1 MIKIIEKEKILSF
14 LANRR
19 MDFDGEKA
27 KAVEEIISRVRLEGD
42 TAVRYYT
49 EKFDKSCRKMLEA
62 SREEIDSAINQV
74 DGYFLETLK
83 IAKENIETFHKKQ
96 LGGGFKT
103 ENDGIVLG
111 MRYTPV
117 EKVGIY
123 VPGGKAAYP
132 STVLMNAIP
141 AKIAGVDEIIM
152 VTPPRPDGS
161 IKPEILAAAKIAGVD
176 RVFAIGGAQAV
187 AALAYGT
194 ESIPKVYKIVG
205 PGNIYVALAK
215 KLVSGVVGID
225 MIAGPSE
232 ILIIADDTANPS
244 FVASDLL
251 SQAEHDEMAS
261 AILITNS
268 NSLAEKVQTEVEK
281 QLNALP
287 RKEIAQKA
295 IKNNS
300 GIIIASNLEE
310 CVEFSN
316 QISPEHL
323 ELCTANPFE
332 LLDRVKNA
340 GSIFLGNYT
349 PEPLGDYIAG
359 PNHTL
364 PTSGN
369 AAFSSP
375 LSVDDFRKKSSFL
388 YYSRE
393 KLEEI
398 SDRTM
403 DFAKRE
409 GLDAHAR
416 AIEIRVKDNTP

>member
-96 LGGGFKT
+96 LGGGYKT

-152 VTPPRPDGS
+152 VTPPG
-161 IKPEILAAAKIAGVD
+161 L
-176 RVFAIGGAQAV
+176 
-187 AALAYGT
+187 
-194 ESIPKVYKIVG
+194 
-205 PGNIYVALAK
+205 
-215 KLVSGVVGID
+215 
-225 MIAGPSE
+225 
-232 ILIIADDTANPS
+232 
-244 FVASDLL
+244 
-251 SQAEHDEMAS
+251 
-261 AILITNS
+261 
-268 NSLAEKVQTEVEK
+268 TEV
-281 QLNALP
+281 
-287 RKEIAQKA
+287 
-295 IKNNS
+295 
-300 GIIIASNLEE
+300 
-310 CVEFSN
+310 
-316 QISPEHL
+316 
-323 ELCTANPFE
+323 
-332 LLDRVKNA
+332 
-340 GSIFLGNYT
+340 
-349 PEPLGDYIAG
+349 
-359 PNHTL
+359 
-364 PTSGN
+364 
-369 AAFSSP
+369 
-375 LSVDDFRKKSSFL
+375 
-388 YYSRE
+388 
-393 KLEEI
+393 
-398 SDRTM
+398 
-403 DFAKRE
+403 
-409 GLDAHAR
+409 
-416 AIEIRVKDNTP
+416 

>member
-1 MIKIIEKEKILSF
+1 M
-14 LANRR
+14 
-19 MDFDGEKA
+19 
-27 KAVEEIISRVRLEGD
+27 
-42 TAVRYYT
+42 
-49 EKFDKSCRKMLEA
+49 
-62 SREEIDSAINQV
+62 
-74 DGYFLETLK
+74 
-83 IAKENIETFHKKQ
+83 
-96 LGGGFKT
+96 
-103 ENDGIVLG
+103 
-111 MRYTPV
+111 
-117 EKVGIY
+117 
-123 VPGGKAAYP
+123 
-132 STVLMNAIP
+132 
-141 AKIAGVDEIIM
+141 
-152 VTPPRPDGS
+152 
-161 IKPEILAAAKIAGVD
+161 D
-176 RVFAIGGAQAV
+176 RVFAVGGAQAV

-215 KLVSGVVGID
+215 RLVSGVVGID

-300 GIIIASNLEE
+300 GIIIAANLEE

-332 LLDRVKNA
+332 LLDMVKNA
-340 GSIFLGNYT
+340 GSIFLGYYT

-388 YYSRE
+388 YYTRE

-416 AIEIRVKDNTP
+416 AIEIRVKDNTL